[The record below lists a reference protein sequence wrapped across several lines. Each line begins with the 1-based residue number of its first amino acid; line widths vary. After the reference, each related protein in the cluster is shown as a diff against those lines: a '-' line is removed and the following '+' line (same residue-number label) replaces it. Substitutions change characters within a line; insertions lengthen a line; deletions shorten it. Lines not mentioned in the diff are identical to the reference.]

1 MTTAAPR
8 RRLTAVPPDQR
19 APEAAPRSPRTRRTV
34 GGSAE
39 ELNTTTLSTLAERIY
54 AAKVLAD
61 QAANDYEALRK
72 EGLAALVATGRK
84 EHTIAANGD
93 RPAFQMKIASK
104 SINTIDPVKFRDMVE
119 PDEFIQCVTI
129 KATEAKRFIGEA
141 RLEKVTTTT
150 EGNPYL
156 DCRVKG
162 KDPK

>member
-8 RRLTAVPPDQR
+8 RRLTATPPEA
-19 APEAAPRSPRTRRTV
+19 APEAAPRSTRTRRVT

-39 ELNTTTLSTLAERIY
+39 ELNTSTLSTLAERIY

-61 QAANDYEALRK
+61 QAAADYEALRK
-72 EGLAALVATGRK
+72 EGLATLVATGRK
-84 EHTIAANGD
+84 EHTLPANGD

-104 SINTIDPVKFRDMVE
+104 SINTIDPVGFRDMVE

-141 RLEKVTTTT
+141 RLEKITKTT

-162 KDPK
+162 KDRD